1 MKFINIFSRK
11 QFFILLSLVL
21 IMLSGNISS
30 LLHKKGSSSNIKE
43 LSTSHS
49 DSSRNTKLSNKKSRT
64 HITLSSAALNS
75 SNFTNSSYNISMRNK
90 MEAQMNE
97 TKFEVQDENQF
108 FHSHNSFLANKLL
121 DKEILEIFNFFRTKK
136 FLTSR
141 YDMRS
146 SIELFLNDFER
157 CSPNNTYV
165 MDLPQFQRCMTIDPS
180 LRRIVPPSSA
190 FANYNN
196 YSDPKD
202 TNKTAFK
209 TLLFKTLNKMHEN
222 YLNFYD
228 YLMLRLYVFSWAKCS
243 VNGPYLDESSFECA
257 IDIVINWRSLD
268 RQTARNIYYFA
279 IKIAPNAEKTRHID
293 FISFINLASS
303 IRIYGMINKKGDSD
317 ATKAEFNNAL
327 DNNLLPIRYNQKVI
341 DDFFKLVCDEDN
353 PNQGI
358 DVLTF
363 WFFDS
368 ILRIFFGESKGEK
381 RWQANFNQFAAAL
394 DSGFFPSHLQKYI
407 QLIPQYTLKNTSYM
421 MEAHDNVRYFKTEED
436 FLMMPKFLE
445 KTIKEK
451 KSETIATASNENSN
465 LNSANLKNYKNL
477 KSEIQ
482 TQSKTKT
489 EFKFSS
495 KLESL
500 LKSSAAEGYNKNTT
514 YSRIFTTLD
523 SDEDGYIDFYDF
535 GMFIQVATLFADA
548 DEHNR
553 GRVLAGVLHE
563 KLSESSGLPT
573 LNSKFR
579 EKAKRFGL
587 INQDVNF
594 DLYNAIV
601 LMKMDEI
608 AFHYARKEDPS
619 LVFEIDMKQ
628 IFSRIGLVNIPD
640 GHIKGCIRGQ
650 LDEGYKQKKYDWECA
665 IIIGLKETLDFIE
678 QANDLTKIKKNKI
691 GIAMTT
697 FKNADPVLL

>member
-1 MKFINIFSRK
+1 MKFISIFSKK
-11 QFFILLSLVL
+11 QFFILLSFVL

-30 LLHKKGSSSNIKE
+30 LLHKKTSSTKEKAIESSTTSRNSKHKRSRSNAILSSS
-43 LSTSHS
+43 
-49 DSSRNTKLSNKKSRT
+49 
-64 HITLSSAALNS
+64 ALNS
-75 SNFTNSSYNISMRNK
+75 SNITNSSFNISMRTK
-90 MEAQMNE
+90 MESLMNE
-97 TKFEVQDENQF
+97 SKFEAQDENQF

-136 FLTSR
+136 FVTSR
-141 YDMRS
+141 YDTRS
-146 SIELFLNDFER
+146 AIELFLNDFEK
-157 CSPNNTYV
+157 CSPNKTYV
-165 MDLPQFQRCMTIDPS
+165 LDLKQFQRCMSTDPS
-180 LRRIVPPSSA
+180 LKRIIPPSNA

-209 TLLFKTLNKMHEN
+209 TLLFKTMDKMHEN

-228 YLMLRLYVFSWAKCS
+228 YLILRLFVFSWAKCS

-268 RQTARNIYYFA
+268 RQTARNIYNFA
-279 IKIAPNAEKTRHID
+279 IKISPNAERTRHID
-293 FISFINLASS
+293 FLSFINIASS
-303 IRIYGMINKKGDSD
+303 IRVYSMINTKGDSD

-341 DDFFKLVCDEDN
+341 DDFFKLVCDDDN

-381 RWQANFNQFAAAL
+381 RWQADFNQFAAAL

-407 QLIPQYTLKNTSYM
+407 QLIPQYTLKNSSYM
-421 MEAHDNVRYFKTEED
+421 MEAYDNIKYFKTEED

-445 KTIKEK
+445 KNLKEK
-451 KSETIATASNENSN
+451 ASTLITTSIANSN
-465 LNSANLKNYKNL
+465 LNNLKTSNSKNTKNL
-477 KSEIQ
+477 NTI
-482 TQSKTKT
+482 SKTNSKNT
-489 EFKFSS
+489 YKFSS
-495 KLESL
+495 VVQTL
-500 LKSSAAEGYNKNTT
+500 LKTRAAEGYDKNATNT
-514 YSRIFTTLD
+514 RIFTVLD
-523 SDEDGYIDFYDF
+523 SDEDGFIDFYDF
-535 GMFIQVATLFADA
+535 GMFIQITTLFADA

-553 GRVLAGVLHE
+553 GRVVAGVLHE

-579 EKAKRFGL
+579 DRAKRFGL

-594 DLYNAIV
+594 DVFNAIV

-628 IFSRIGLVNIPD
+628 IFLRIGLVNIPD
-640 GHIKGCIRGQ
+640 GHVKNCIRGPIG
-650 LDEGYKQKKYDWECA
+650 EGYTQKKYDWECA

-678 QANDLTKIKKNKI
+678 QANDLTKVKKNNI
-691 GIAMTT
+691 NIVMTT
-697 FKNADPVLL
+697 FKNKDPVLL

>member
-1 MKFINIFSRK
+1 MKFISILSRK
-11 QFFILLSLVL
+11 QFFILLSIVL
-21 IMLSGNISS
+21 ILLSGNISS
-30 LLHKKGSSSNIKE
+30 LLHKKESSNKSTKEKSTELSSRSGNRHKKAFSHLKLSTNFMNSSNI
-43 LSTSHS
+43 
-49 DSSRNTKLSNKKSRT
+49 
-64 HITLSSAALNS
+64 
-75 SNFTNSSYNISMRNK
+75 TNSSFNISMRTK
-90 MEAQMNE
+90 MESLMNL
-97 TKFEVQDENQF
+97 TKFDHQDENEF

-136 FLTSR
+136 FVASR

-146 SIELFLNDFER
+146 AIELFLNDFEK
-157 CSPNNTYV
+157 CSPNKTYV
-165 MDLPQFQRCMTIDPS
+165 LNLEQFQRCMSTDPS
-180 LRRIVPPSSA
+180 LHRIIPPSNVY
-190 FANYNN
+190 ANYNN

-209 TLLFKTLNKMHEN
+209 TLLFKTMDKMHEN

-228 YLMLRLYVFSWAKCS
+228 YLVLRLYVFSWSKCS

-257 IDIVINWRSLD
+257 VDIVINWRSLD
-268 RQTARNIYYFA
+268 RQTARNIYNFA
-279 IKIAPNAEKTRHID
+279 IKIAPNAERTRHID

-303 IRIYGMINKKGDSD
+303 IRTYSFINQKGDSD

-341 DDFFKLVCDEDN
+341 NDFFKLVCDDDN

-368 ILRIFFGESKGEK
+368 ILRIFFGESKSEK
-381 RWQANFNQFAAAL
+381 RWQADFNQFAAAL

-407 QLIPQYTLKNTSYM
+407 QLIPQFTLKNSSYM
-421 MEAHDNVRYFKTEED
+421 MEAYDNVKYFKTEED

-445 KTIKEK
+445 KNIKEK
-451 KSETIATASNENSN
+451 ADLALSKSKTN
-465 LNSANLKNYKNL
+465 KNL
-477 KSEIQ
+477 KSLKISNAKSLALKTNTDTKSKSQ
-482 TQSKTKT
+482 IKLSNNIKAKLQS
-489 EFKFSS
+489 
-495 KLESL
+495 L
-500 LKSSAAEGYNKNTT
+500 AAEGYNKNAT
-514 YSRIFTTLD
+514 YSRIFTVLD
-523 SDEDGYIDFYDF
+523 SDEDGFIDFYDF
-535 GMFIQVATLFADA
+535 GMFIQITTLFAEA

-553 GRVLAGVLHE
+553 GRVVAGVLHE

-579 EKAKRFGL
+579 DRAKRFGL

-594 DLYNAIV
+594 DVFNAIV

-619 LVFEIDMKQ
+619 LVYEIDMKQ
-628 IFSRIGLVNIPD
+628 IFSRIGLVNLPD
-640 GHIKGCIRGQ
+640 GHIKNCIRGPPK
-650 LDEGYKQKKYDWECA
+650 EGYIIKKYDWECA

-678 QANDLTKIKKNKI
+678 QANDLTKIKKNI
-691 GIAMTT
+691 INIEMTT
-697 FKNADPVLL
+697 YKNKDPLLF